1 MTVIATERQSNFAA
15 VSGMY
20 ELLSRLWLHE
30 VDDEF
35 VSELGGSDLRAAFEA
50 VGGFVPARADV
61 EELKTEYCRLFV
73 GPRDHLPPLQS
84 VWMRGSLQS
93 EITTSIEM
101 FASAVRYESQETMHD
116 HLGVLLA
123 IMSHATEL
131 NSDSACEDALDFARE
146 FFRRHLTW
154 TGELLAAVEQRAE
167 HSFYESLAIMT
178 REFLRDEGEIWLDHS
193 GKSDQG
199 SSA

>member
-1 MTVIATERQSNFAA
+1 MTVLTTERQSDFAA

-35 VSELGGSDLRAAFEA
+35 VNELGGSDLRAAFEA
-50 VGGFVPARADV
+50 AGGFVPDEADI
-61 EELKTEYCRLFV
+61 EQLRTEYCRLFV

-84 VWMRGSLQS
+84 VWMRGELQS

-116 HLGVLLA
+116 HLGVLLG
-123 IMSHATEL
+123 IMSRATEL
-131 NSDSACEDALDFARE
+131 NSESTCEDSLDFARE

-154 TGELLAAVEQRAE
+154 TNELLAAAEGRAE

-178 REFLRDEGEIWLDHS
+178 REFLREEGEIWLDRS
-193 GKSDQG
+193 ATSDKG
-199 SSA
+199 SS